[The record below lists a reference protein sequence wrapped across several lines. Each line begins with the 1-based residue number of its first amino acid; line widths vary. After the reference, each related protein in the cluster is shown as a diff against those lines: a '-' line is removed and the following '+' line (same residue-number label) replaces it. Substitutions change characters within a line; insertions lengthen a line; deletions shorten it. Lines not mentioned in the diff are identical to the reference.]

1 MGINALF
8 FDRSIAGKSYLN
20 MCGNNVQTE
29 LLISMPWHW
38 ILSPN
43 QDGTCLILIG
53 TRWFIEW
60 TFLNA
65 VAVKALLTGQQ
76 TSRLVAHGPI
86 LSGVLWNR
94 VNATK
99 ITDVQELKEVI
110 DDFAS
115 FCQGQ
120 GIQEHKGYWLCS
132 PYGCHAVHCQVGQ
145 ANDKTLYNNSPAF
158 ICL

>member
-1 MGINALF
+1 
-8 FDRSIAGKSYLN
+8 
-20 MCGNNVQTE
+20 
-29 LLISMPWHW
+29 
-38 ILSPN
+38 
-43 QDGTCLILIG
+43 
-53 TRWFIEW
+53 
-60 TFLNA
+60 

-120 GIQEHKGYWLCS
+120 GIQEHKGY
-132 PYGCHAVHCQVGQ
+132 
-145 ANDKTLYNNSPAF
+145 
-158 ICL
+158 